1 MPCKNRPLHS
11 TKRKEKISSGK
22 LMNMF
27 LPNKVI
33 SSASSILPVSL
44 VNKGLYQELALY
56 LISEAEV

>member
-1 MPCKNRPLHS
+1 
-11 TKRKEKISSGK
+11 
-22 LMNMF
+22 MNMF